1 MYSNT
6 VPVII
11 DNLNAL
17 SKFLKKAE
25 GIIEAK
31 KFDKAVVLNTRLFPD
46 MFPLV
51 RQVMLVT
58 DFAKG
63 AGARLSGIAIPSFAD
78 EEKTFEELQARIAK
92 TIDFLK
98 SLDEKSFVNAATR
111 DVTMKIG
118 GKDVTMPGQT
128 YFNGAFLPNFFFHL
142 TTAYNILRSMGIEL
156 GKGDFLGR
164 S

>member
-1 MYSNT
+1 MYANT
-6 VPVII
+6 VPFII

-46 MFPLV
+46 MFPLI

-58 DFAKG
+58 DFSKG
-63 AGARLSGIAIPSFAD
+63 AGARLSGVAVPSYPD

-98 SLDEKSFVNAATR
+98 SLDEKSFADAATR
-111 DVTMKIG
+111 DVTMKVG
-118 GKDVTMPGQT
+118 GKDMTMPGQV
-128 YFNGAFLPNFFFHL
+128 YFNSAFLPNLFFHM

-156 GKGDFLGR
+156 GKADFMGR
-164 S
+164 G